1 MLSPV
6 AHAFMRQFIPRTSG
20 RHADGIL
27 DYRPIGRAAGLS
39 DAEMEN
45 ALQELTA
52 AGYIAYGTRSR
63 AVFLTES
70 GIFWWRRMQRRDAGT
85 LAGAC

>member
-1 MLSPV
+1 MLSP
-6 AHAFMRQFIPRTSG
+6 AAQEFMRAFIPHTSG

-27 DYRPIGRAAGLS
+27 DYRPIGQAAGLS
-39 DAEMEN
+39 DVEMEA
-45 ALQELTA
+45 ALQELSA

-70 GIFWWRRMQRRDAGT
+70 GIFWWRRVQRKDAQP
-85 LAGAC
+85 LSCAP